1 MSTAISREPGMGNGR
16 TIRDIDADIT
26 DELAFHL
33 ECLEQ
38 MLREQG
44 RPPDTAAQEAQ
55 RRFGDAARIAREC
68 QHIATK
74 EQRMWKKIAVTL
86 MVVLAVSLTLSVAV
100 GFSAV
105 ARARRAA
112 EESRAVAESA
122 QLHAV
127 AAQQEAA
134 RQATAARDALAQ
146 SQSLIYI
153 TGMVARPG
161 PMTLGKAGSRSAIR
175 AVIAA
180 GGANAG
186 AEGVVI
192 VRRGKLSE
200 SRSVVAT
207 IRIDAPETDVA
218 LEAND
223 VVTVK

>member
-1 MSTAISREPGMGNGR
+1 
-16 TIRDIDADIT
+16 
-26 DELAFHL
+26 
-33 ECLEQ
+33 
-38 MLREQG
+38 
-44 RPPDTAAQEAQ
+44 
-55 RRFGDAARIAREC
+55 
-68 QHIATK
+68 
-74 EQRMWKKIAVTL
+74 MWKKIAVTL